1 MVVLNSTLLY
11 LCGLLL
17 LPQREIILKT
27 VKVSLK
33 IEAKVSCAC
42 TWKNKNKLCRYE
54 RGLWKIKF

>member
-54 RGLWKIKF
+54 RGL